1 MISDQSR
8 GFFQS
13 GSDRSLCICYLAHA
27 QTAEHIVVLASCLP
41 VVKPHDIVQKC
52 MEGIDQQ
59 K

>member
-1 MISDQSR
+1 MTSHVASSSQVVTGHYASVI
-8 GFFQS
+8 
-13 GSDRSLCICYLAHA
+13 AHA